1 MTTAT
6 SQREQLVRFAA
17 LYSAGS
23 YDEALAL
30 VDALIAAMPGEAPLL
45 FQRAR
50 VLNQLE
56 RFEEARAAV
65 KAVVSKKP
73 EHAGAWTLRAELG
86 EAEGVPYDPEP
97 DLRRAIALDP
107 KLARARYILAVV
119 LREKEVEEESATQLD
134 TALDLDPR
142 LHEALAYRASILRAD
157 SWADPEADAEEGIE
171 MVTSVHG
178 FKFRRPDLERAIA
191 ELDRAIALKAEP
203 AYRYQRADVLHALGR
218 YDEAV
223 ASFEALQM
231 DLPTGHP
238 VKELAIL
245 GRKRSENGGAGERE
259 EIAQVLEGTLSTF
272 TDKEKEHLSY
282 DQTAAVVRSAAAGVR
297 QGKSVTESMS
307 DFVSDSPDD
316 MTAVSIAWQIR
327 QLSEEAV
334 PDYVPTNA
342 RDYPPHQRAWGAT
355 CDKKLAKEGFIKL
368 GDFDPV
374 HLAATLAR
382 KQMLS
387 IHTREDGCCTAAVFS
402 MKPKWPGFVA
412 WAMLKVRGQFR
423 TARVV
428 EFETA
433 FDDDT
438 VISTS
443 NAGGVNPYEQGPH
456 FRSEKLPAGTELE
469 RVLATHA
476 SRVADYANAHL
487 RANPRVIQTLAEVT
501 EQQALQTVSK
511 NAYRRSIGFVS
522 EPELR
527 ALMGVQYDKF
537 APIVREKL
545 RLMAAEG

>member
-6 SQREQLVRFAA
+6 SPREQLARFAA

-23 YDEALAL
+23 FREALAL

-50 VLNQLE
+50 VLHQLE

-65 KAVVSKKP
+65 KTVVAKKP

-86 EAEGVPYDPEP
+86 EAEGVTYDPEP

-134 TALDLDPR
+134 TALDLDAR

-157 SWADPEADAEEGIE
+157 SWADPEADAKEGVE

-178 FKFRRPDLERAIA
+178 FKFRKPDLERAIV

-223 ASFEALQM
+223 ASFEALQL
-231 DLPTGHP
+231 DLPSGHP

-259 EIAQVLEGTLSTF
+259 EIAQVLEQTLSTF
-272 TDKEKEHLSY
+272 SDKEKEHLSY

-307 DFVSDSPDD
+307 DFVSDSPED

-327 QLSEEAV
+327 QLAEEAV

-342 RDYPPHQRAWGAT
+342 RDYPLHQRAWAAN
-355 CDKKLAKEGFIKL
+355 CDKKLAREGFIKL

-374 HLAATLAR
+374 HLATTLAR

-412 WAMLKVRGQFR
+412 WATLRMKGQFR
-423 TARVV
+423 TVRVV
-428 EFETA
+428 ELETA

-476 SRVADYANAHL
+476 SRVADYANTHL
-487 RANPRVIQTLAEVT
+487 RANPRVIRNLAEVT

-527 ALMGVQYDKF
+527 ALMGAQYDKF
-537 APIVREKL
+537 APLVREKL